1 MNTHKIRRSLLHTS
15 YHMFSEEFRREEKR
29 WLDLAHVLW
38 KLQEHNIRY
47 CALDFSHL
55 SKHRDMNVLK
65 ALEEVAAWTVGQ
77 VGFFCRQAS
86 GRKEC
91 TCRHV

>member
-1 MNTHKIRRSLLHTS
+1 MAVNITTHVRHYSYPNIEAKHLPLSLHAS
-15 YHMFSEEFRREEKR
+15 
-29 WLDLAHVLW
+29 
-38 KLQEHNIRY
+38 QEHNIRY

-77 VGFFCRQAS
+77 VGFFCRCEWLVSVAW
-86 GRKEC
+86 C
-91 TCRHV
+91 YMC